1 MNWHQSWTQKPS
13 RVFFTLTG
21 LLVLLAVSSL
31 SIPLGYLPGSA
42 KKSIMIRLEYK
53 GAFENQ
59 IEKVITN
66 PMEEE
71 LSKIAGIK
79 ELFSVSEQEKSSI
92 NITFFP
98 EINLDEAYLRVREE
112 VDYVYSALPEGVQR
126 PVISK
131 SDINDRPVFIAAFE
145 KKPYLTED
153 YLKRV
158 FENIKGTGEIEVGG
172 GFKEEVRITFLPE
185 NLSLSNIT
193 LQDLISSLRSSNII
207 GSFGKQT
214 DIPHTLDGRLETIES
229 IEDLYITSSIKLKEV
244 AEVHLTEA
252 RKESIGRVQ
261 GKEKII
267 IYVHKSG
274 DANTVN
280 LCRKLTSLIDEF
292 PEAQVIYNY
301 GEKIEESLGEI
312 FISIIFGIIFV
323 TLLTFLFIRKFYP
336 AILVSLNI
344 PFSTLFAVACLNGLG
359 YEINIMT
366 LSGIAI
372 GIGLVIDSGI
382 VFMEEFFSS
391 NSEIVST
398 MKNAFTP
405 IFFSSAT
412 TLAVF
417 IPLVFARIE
426 LQDQFAGLAIAVS
439 SSILFS
445 IVFVFL
451 FLPAF
456 LLYFSKI
463 GRGKKRKIEIA
474 IFPYAMRIFQNL
486 FFFINRHKFPF
497 GGIILVLI
505 ILTAVSIP
513 GLKQEMFSIKSG
525 NTIFLKLEYESGS
538 SLDYVY
544 KTALTLEEFISQMDG
559 IKTFSSKYEK
569 ERATFDITLKGD
581 APRDE
586 IIKELATREKYFQN
600 VFFYF
605 PEKSE
610 TDTSFDII
618 LTGRSNNKLRDIAYE
633 LSGSL
638 KENATVK
645 GIIFHFKAVLPS
657 KLIAIDISSAAKS
670 GVDPKT
676 IYSKIYWSL
685 TGPVAA
691 KWLPKGHEADIRLSA
706 SRNFTEDIDMLLN
719 MPIEIDH
726 GLWVKLKDLGRVEEK
741 EEIGRIYHYGRQR
754 SVSFSVVT
762 AQKQKEKA
770 LKVTKHIVNR
780 FPFPQGYRAMVG
792 MEEKETKRINSS
804 SAISLI
810 LSVITILLILI
821 FQFEDF
827 RIPLLIIVQIP
838 LSFIL
843 PLLFLKLFDISL
855 SLPVMIGLILT
866 AGISV
871 NNSIIVFDKLKY
883 KPLSAP
889 YIFQVLQNKI
899 KPILIA
905 SLTTIMGVIPLFF
918 TGKAGQGVLAPLSL
932 TISLG
937 ITGSILFLLVF
948 LPLVGR
954 TDGSALH
961 SPENSRQSFL

>member
-372 GIGLVIDSGI
+372 AMPAKEITFKDMWVI
-382 VFMEEFFSS
+382 
-391 NSEIVST
+391 N
-398 MKNAFTP
+398 
-405 IFFSSAT
+405 
-412 TLAVF
+412 
-417 IPLVFARIE
+417 
-426 LQDQFAGLAIAVS
+426 
-439 SSILFS
+439 
-445 IVFVFL
+445 
-451 FLPAF
+451 
-456 LLYFSKI
+456 
-463 GRGKKRKIEIA
+463 
-474 IFPYAMRIFQNL
+474 
-486 FFFINRHKFPF
+486 INRKTDAMEI
-497 GGIILVLI
+497 GIDIMVI
-505 ILTAVSIP
+505 TGMIP
-513 GLKQEMFSIKSG
+513 SLKRRKRTTRAAEMPKP
-525 NTIFLKLEYESGS
+525 
-538 SLDYVY
+538 
-544 KTALTLEEFISQMDG
+544 M
-559 IKTFSSKYEK
+559 
-569 ERATFDITLKGD
+569 
-581 APRDE
+581 E
-586 IIKELATREKYFQN
+586 I
-600 VFFYF
+600 
-605 PEKSE
+605 
-610 TDTSFDII
+610 
-618 LTGRSNNKLRDIAYE
+618 NKLRTD
-633 LSGSL
+633 
-638 KENATVK
+638 
-645 GIIFHFKAVLPS
+645 
-657 KLIAIDISSAAKS
+657 
-670 GVDPKT
+670 
-676 IYSKIYWSL
+676 
-685 TGPVAA
+685 
-691 KWLPKGHEADIRLSA
+691 
-706 SRNFTEDIDMLLN
+706 
-719 MPIEIDH
+719 
-726 GLWVKLKDLGRVEEK
+726 
-741 EEIGRIYHYGRQR
+741 
-754 SVSFSVVT
+754 
-762 AQKQKEKA
+762 
-770 LKVTKHIVNR
+770 
-780 FPFPQGYRAMVG
+780 
-792 MEEKETKRINSS
+792 KRISLDPSS
-804 SAISLI
+804 
-810 LSVITILLILI
+810 ITSICK
-821 FQFEDF
+821 
-827 RIPLLIIVQIP
+827 
-838 LSFIL
+838 S
-843 PLLFLKLFDISL
+843 FLKLFFISKSSFRIL
-855 SLPVMIGLILT
+855 LAAFRLPMLPVLLIKIPTASLPFMWKKE
-866 AGISV
+866 
-871 NNSIIVFDKLKY
+871 VF
-883 KPLSAP
+883 S
-889 YIFQVLQNKI
+889 F
-899 KPILIA
+899 
-905 SLTTIMGVIPLFF
+905 
-918 TGKAGQGVLAPLSL
+918 
-932 TISLG
+932 
-937 ITGSILFLLVF
+937 
-948 LPLVGR
+948 
-954 TDGSALH
+954 
-961 SPENSRQSFL
+961 SPK